1 MRKKNETLELCQ
13 KIMVDPIV
21 DIKQNF
27 SLEKSKFHYEKWAK
41 QREMGDRHNNPA
53 DKHEEVVMDFGGLDE
68 LAVKSIEAHNLY
80 TNIKAKEFFKGADWH
95 LRWHSIVVSWHRL
108 KTFDEWL
115 HDWLKDAITQ
125 HYKDPERSV
134 QKILR
139 EKFDGWFYSNTD
151 MHLWLEWKIDDEIL
165 ERLGRYENERTIN
178 DRDLEK
184 DIDDAKKALLESG
197 ITVLTLKV

>member
-1 MRKKNETLELCQ
+1 MRKENETLELCQ
-13 KIMVDPIV
+13 KIMVDPIA

-27 SLEKSKFHYEKWAK
+27 SLEKSKFHYDKWAK
-41 QREMGDRHNNPA
+41 QREMGDRYQNPA
-53 DKHEEVVMDFGGLDE
+53 DKHEEVAIDFGGLDD
-68 LAVKSIEAHNLY
+68 LAIKSIEAHNLY
-80 TNIKAKEFFKGADWH
+80 INIKAKEFFKGVDWY

-139 EKFDGWFYSNTD
+139 EKFNGWFYSNTD
-151 MHLWLEWKIDDEIL
+151 IHLWLEWKVDDEVL
-165 ERLGRYENERTIN
+165 ERLGKYEQCQSIE

-197 ITVLTLKV
+197 ITVLTLKF